1 MILILIIF
9 QIYNVAYKT
18 SYGEKPLHKLFDKVD
33 GYIRKKMIALN
44 V

>member
-18 SYGEKPLHKLFDKVD
+18 LYGKKPLHKLSDKVD
-33 GYIRKKMIALN
+33 GYIRKKW
-44 V
+44 